1 MRDGSRLVHST
12 LHWLT
17 MLHANLQ
24 NKLHQQYVALMVGS
38 PVSLWVLNEPFCSL
52 NFFKVLIAF
61 SDKGSSFFHF
71 NFCAYM
77 LALH

>member
-24 NKLHQQYVALMVGS
+24 NKLHQQCVALMVGS
-38 PVSLWVLNEPFCSL
+38 PVSLRVLNEPFCSL
-52 NFFKVLIAF
+52 FFKVLIAF
-61 SDKGSSFFHF
+61 SD
-71 NFCAYM
+71 NFCAGM